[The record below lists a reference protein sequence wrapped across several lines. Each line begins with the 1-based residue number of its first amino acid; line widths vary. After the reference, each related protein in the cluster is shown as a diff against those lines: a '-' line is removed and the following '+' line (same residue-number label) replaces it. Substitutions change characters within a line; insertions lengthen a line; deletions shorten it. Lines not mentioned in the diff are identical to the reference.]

1 MNTKNEAKKLQVQV
15 VYMSHQAIYRKFRPK
30 IFDDVLGQEHVTRT
44 LKNQIMSNNI
54 AHAYLFSGIRGTGK
68 TSTAKIFA
76 RAVNCLNNH
85 EGNPCNECEICISIL
100 DETNMD
106 VIEMDAASNNGVDD
120 IRELRDKVMFLPV
133 KSKYKVYIID
143 EVHMLS
149 KGAFNALLK
158 TLEEPPEHLLF
169 ILATT
174 EPQKIPPTIL
184 SRCQRFDLKR
194 INADIIVENM
204 KKICNELE
212 IKYEEKALKLI
223 AANSEGAMR
232 DAQSILDRCISFNS
246 QVDYDTVIN
255 LLGTVNYQVVL
266 EAVEAI
272 VDKNIVKAMSLVDN
286 ILNSGKEITFFLDEL
301 IICFRNMLIMK
312 TTNSSDNLMRI
323 SEDETN
329 EIIELN
335 KKISVEEIVK
345 IIEELSIAQSECKKA
360 LNPRVLLET
369 KLIKMLHNVHYVNLD
384 ELVKRI
390 KNIENSLNGNY
401 QPKDALIK
409 REIKTD
415 NIINEPEGKEN
426 IERTKKT
433 ANAKKTEKEDTLNR
447 EKIENIDENKE
458 EARANNQQNKSDQAI
473 FDAIIN
479 EWQSLLKEI
488 RRENAGLQAIIRESK
503 LTEVINK
510 KAVFEFDPKF
520 TFHINAANQPKNKEE
535 FKEILSRFLNE
546 KCEVEFI
553 TKKEIKNVKP
563 KTTIKDVYED
573 LKSEFGE
580 IVEYKQE
587 D

>member
-1 MNTKNEAKKLQVQV
+1 
-15 VYMSHQAIYRKFRPK
+15 MSHQAIYRKFRPK

-44 LKNQIMSNNI
+44 LKNQIMSQNI

-301 IICFRNMLIMK
+301 IICFRNMLIIK

-329 EIIELN
+329 EIKELN

-384 ELVKRI
+384 VLVERI
-390 KNIENSLNGNY
+390 ENIESSINGKY
-401 QPKDALIK
+401 QPKDAVK
-409 REIKTD
+409 
-415 NIINEPEGKEN
+415 EPESTEN
-426 IERTKKT
+426 IERTIKT
-433 ANAKKTEKEDTLNR
+433 TSVKKTEKEDILKT
-447 EKIENIDENKE
+447 EKIENVDKNKE
-458 EARANNQQNKSDQAI
+458 EALENKQQNKSDQAI
-473 FDAIIN
+473 FDAIIS

>member
-1 MNTKNEAKKLQVQV
+1 
-15 VYMSHQAIYRKFRPK
+15 MSHQAIYRKFRPK

-44 LKNQIMSNNI
+44 LKNQIISNNI

-76 RAVNCLNNH
+76 RAVNCLNNND
-85 EGNPCNECEICISIL
+85 GNPCNECEICRSTL

-120 IRELRDKVMFLPV
+120 IRDLRDKVKFLPV

-174 EPQKIPPTIL
+174 ESQKIPATIL

-204 KKICNELE
+204 KKICHELN

-232 DAQSILDRCISFNS
+232 DAQSILDRCISYNDDV
-246 QVDYDTVIN
+246 VDYETVIN

-266 EAVEAI
+266 EAADAI
-272 VDKNIVKAMSLVDN
+272 VDKDMARTMSLVDN
-286 ILNSGKEITFFLDEL
+286 ILNSGKELTFFLDEL
-301 IICFRNMLIMK
+301 IICFRNMLIIK

-323 SEDETN
+323 SEDEAESIKN
-329 EIIELN
+329 LN
-335 KKISVEEIVK
+335 GKISVDEIVK
-345 IIEELSIAQSECKKA
+345 IIEDLSTAQAECKRA

-369 KLIKMLHNVHYVNLD
+369 KLIKMLHNLNYVNLD
-384 ELVKRI
+384 SLIKRI
-390 KNIENSLNGNY
+390 EDIESNMQGNY
-401 QPKDALIK
+401 QPQNFERKI
-409 REIKTD
+409 EVKTTKV
-415 NIINEPEGKEN
+415 NKVPESK
-426 IERTKKT
+426 IERSKK
-433 ANAKKTEKEDTLNR
+433 L
-447 EKIENIDENKE
+447 EKIVQEPLQKKE
-458 EARANNQQNKSDQAI
+458 FENKSDEVI
-473 FDAIIN
+473 FNSIIDG
-479 EWQSLLKEI
+479 WQSILKEI
-488 RRENAGLQAIIRESK
+488 RSENAGLQAIIRESK
-503 LTEVINK
+503 LAEVINK
-510 KAVFEFDPKF
+510 KAVFSFDPKF
-520 TFHINAANQPKNKEE
+520 TFHISAANQPKNKQK
-535 FKEILSRFLNE
+535 FKEILSNFLNDN
-546 KCEVEFI
+546 CEVEFTI
-553 TKKEIKNVKP
+553 AGKEIKQVNP
-563 KTTIKDVYED
+563 KTTIEDVYED
-573 LKSEFGE
+573 LKNEFGE
-580 IVEYKQE
+580 IVEFKQE

>member
-1 MNTKNEAKKLQVQV
+1 
-15 VYMSHQAIYRKFRPK
+15 MSHQAIYRKFRPK

-458 EARANNQQNKSDQAI
+458 EALANNQQNKSDQAI

>member
-1 MNTKNEAKKLQVQV
+1 
-15 VYMSHQAIYRKFRPK
+15 MSHQAIYRKFRPK

-85 EGNPCNECEICISIL
+85 DGNPCNECEICISTL
-100 DETNMD
+100 DEANMD

-120 IRELRDKVMFLPV
+120 IRDLRDKVKFLPV

-174 EPQKIPPTIL
+174 EPQKIPATIL

-194 INADIIVENM
+194 ISADIIVENM
-204 KKICNELE
+204 KKICNELN
-212 IKYEEKALKLI
+212 IQYEEKALKLI

-232 DAQSILDRCISFNS
+232 DAQSILDRCISFNEDV
-246 QVDYDTVIN
+246 VDYETVIN

-266 EAVEAI
+266 EAADAI
-272 VDKNIVKAMSLVDN
+272 VDKSIERTMNLIDN
-286 ILNSGKEITFFLDEL
+286 ILNSGKELTFFLDEL
-301 IICFRNMLIMK
+301 IICFRNMLIIK

-323 SEDETN
+323 SEDETD

-335 KKISVEEIVK
+335 KKISVDEIVE
-345 IIEELSIAQSECKKA
+345 IIEYLSTAQSECKRA

-369 KLIKMLHNVHYVNLD
+369 KLIKMLHNLNYVTKLVAEPAKISKVPDTKVAERTENRISKEKLD
-384 ELVKRI
+384 EPVTNKA
-390 KNIENSLNGNY
+390 S
-401 QPKDALIK
+401 
-409 REIKTD
+409 EIKQ
-415 NIINEPEGKEN
+415 EPKKEF
-426 IERTKKT
+426 E
-433 ANAKKTEKEDTLNR
+433 
-447 EKIENIDENKE
+447 
-458 EARANNQQNKSDQAI
+458 NKSDEAI
-473 FDAIIN
+473 FNSIIN
-479 EWQSLLKEI
+479 GWQTILREI
-488 RRENAGLQAIIRESK
+488 RKENAGLQAIIRESK

-520 TFHINAANQPKNKEE
+520 TFHISAANQPKNKQE
-535 FKEILSRFLNE
+535 FKKVLRSFLNE
-546 KCEVEFI
+546 DCEVEFNT
-553 TKKEIKNVKP
+553 TKKEIKYVKP
-563 KTTIKDVYED
+563 KTTIEDVYED
-573 LKSEFGE
+573 LKNEFGE
-580 IVEYKQE
+580 IVEFKQE

>member
-1 MNTKNEAKKLQVQV
+1 
-15 VYMSHQAIYRKFRPK
+15 MSHQAIYRKFRPK

-54 AHAYLFSGIRGTGK
+54 AHAYIFSGIRGTGK

-85 EGNPCNECEICISIL
+85 EGNPCNECEACRSIL
-100 DETNMD
+100 EETNMD

-120 IRELRDKVMFLPV
+120 IRELRDKVKFLPV

-174 EPQKIPPTIL
+174 EPQKIPATIL

-194 INADIIVENM
+194 ISADVIVENM
-204 KKICNELE
+204 KKICDELD

-232 DAQSILDRCISFNS
+232 DAQSILDRCVSFNDDK
-246 QVDYDTVIN
+246 VDYETVIN

-266 EAVEAI
+266 EAADAI
-272 VDKNIVKAMSLVDN
+272 VDKNIEKTMSLVSS
-286 ILNSGKEITFFLDEL
+286 ILNSGKELSFFLDEL
-301 IICFRNMLIMK
+301 IICFRNMLIIK

-323 SEDETN
+323 SEDETD
-329 EIIELN
+329 EIIALN
-335 KKISVEEIVK
+335 KRISVDEIVK
-345 IIEELSIAQSECKKA
+345 IIEDLSTAQSECKRA

-369 KLIKMLHNVHYVNLD
+369 KLIKMLHNVNYVNIEALA
-384 ELVKRI
+384 KRI
-390 KNIENSLNGNY
+390 ENIENNLQGTY
-401 QPKDALIK
+401 QQKNFIRTQETEPAKVNKISENK
-409 REIKTD
+409 KYIEKTEKTD
-415 NIINEPEGKEN
+415 SLEKRKDEN
-426 IERTKKT
+426 IEFKKDEPL
-433 ANAKKTEKEDTLNR
+433 KKKEF
-447 EKIENIDENKE
+447 ESSDE
-458 EARANNQQNKSDQAI
+458 AI
-473 FDAIIN
+473 FNSIIN
-479 EWQSLLKEI
+479 GWQTILKEI
-488 RRENAGLQAIIRESK
+488 RSENAGLQAIIRESK

-520 TFHINAANQPKNKEE
+520 TFHISAANQPKNKQK
-535 FKEILSRFLNE
+535 FKDILKSFLNE
-546 KCEVEFI
+546 NCEVEFI
-553 TKKEIKNVKP
+553 TKNEVKYVKP
-563 KTTIKDVYED
+563 KTTIEDVYED
-573 LKSEFGE
+573 LKNEFGE
-580 IVEYKQE
+580 IVEFKQE

>member
-1 MNTKNEAKKLQVQV
+1 
-15 VYMSHQAIYRKFRPK
+15 MSHQAIYRKFRPK

-44 LKNQIMSNNI
+44 LKNQIMSHNI

-174 EPQKIPPTIL
+174 EPQKIPATIL

-286 ILNSGKEITFFLDEL
+286 ILNSGKELTFFLDEL
-301 IICFRNMLIMK
+301 IICFRNMLIIK

-390 KNIENSLNGNY
+390 KNIENTLNGNY

-458 EARANNQQNKSDQAI
+458 EALANNQQNKSDQAI

-510 KAVFEFDPKF
+510 KAVFEFDSKF

>member
-1 MNTKNEAKKLQVQV
+1 
-15 VYMSHQAIYRKFRPK
+15 MSHQAIYRKFRPK

-44 LKNQIMSNNI
+44 LKNQIMSHNI

-323 SEDETN
+323 SEDEIN
-329 EIIELN
+329 GIIELN

-390 KNIENSLNGNY
+390 KNIENTLNGNY

-458 EARANNQQNKSDQAI
+458 EALANNQQNKSDQAI

-563 KTTIKDVYED
+563 KTTIKDVYKD